1 MRKLINRGL
10 CTYHRDTAAGFEA
23 DADSRALFSQALA
36 ELKYLGMIK
45 SSRKK
50 ADHLVKLAWKGL

>member
-1 MRKLINRGL
+1 MYYRE
-10 CTYHRDTAAGFEA
+10 TAVGFEA
-23 DADSRALFSQALA
+23 DANHRALFSEALA

>member
-1 MRKLINRGL
+1 MYYRE
-10 CTYHRDTAAGFEA
+10 TAAEFEA
-23 DADSRALFSQALA
+23 DANYRALFSQALA

>member
-1 MRKLINRGL
+1 MYDRE
-10 CTYHRDTAAGFEA
+10 TTAEIKA
-23 DADSRALFSQALA
+23 DATYRALFSQALA

-50 ADHLVKLAWKGL
+50 ADHLAKLAWKGL

>member
-1 MRKLINRGL
+1 MYYRE
-10 CTYHRDTAAGFEA
+10 TAAELEA
-23 DADSRALFSQALA
+23 DANYRALFSQALA

-50 ADHLVKLAWKGL
+50 ADHLTKLAWKGL